1 MRRLAIIL
9 ALALLPMLAE
19 AQETYSI
26 NASAANVTT
35 LTGVITKIN
44 GDLCAATGLPRTCTQ
59 AQLCTAASVPGGAS
73 CTAAQARAANA
84 RIYPLT
90 QAGREEF
97 TTFGIA
103 APKFLELVAE
113 VQADQKRDACEK
125 WTAATQTAKNNA
137 CAAIGLPNGC
147 RLACF

>member
-1 MRRLAIIL
+1 MRKILLVLAVL
-9 ALALLPMLAE
+9 FVPALASS
-19 AQETYSI
+19 QEVYSI

-59 AQLCTAASVPGGAS
+59 AQLCTAASVAGGAS

-113 VQADQKRDACEK
+113 VAADQKRDACEK
-125 WTAATQTAKNNA
+125 WTAATTTQKNNA

-147 RLACF
+147 QLACF